1 MDKKEKKVR
10 KKSKI
15 VGAHGGIRGKII
27 LISAVSAATSLILGV
42 AGITALNRTGN
53 NNKILSEINQI
64 NLLQNENMALDA
76 SYCYYLDGQYLEN
89 IVSNL
94 GDMESDAKAAKSHV
108 GRKLK
113 NDVNEMSDTLDQTK
127 DNYSQILELSTQRSF
142 TADLGEYQT
151 LLSQDDA
158 LNENFSAIKDDKSW
172 LDGTWIDIEP
182 VAQAVAVGNQNF
194 MKTAY
199 SNAVPSE
206 GKRLYFYARIGG
218 TSVDYNGK
226 IYVNNIVFH
235 KGDQSMNV
243 DLSEFSQEDI
253 LGSYGDAMKGI
264 SLTDFGGKTTICI
277 DAAFTAANAVWE
289 EVSVK
294 LPIEKYEMQD
304 YDSVTYDIY
313 LESAPA
319 DLRMACAFSDKFD
332 FLGELDTL
340 NSDFASY
347 SRLVVE
353 GKDIEEDVQ
362 KINDEYQTIL
372 DNLTIYAANSDKLA
386 DVQGAVQNRQAQ
398 FQKIYD
404 MDSQIVSLK
413 QDNTQLS
420 DKLTSLTSDLKS
432 NVEENN
438 ETSKAKLLIL
448 IAVILAVGMG
458 IIFVIT
464 VVVSRSMSR
473 SISRF
478 KDTLSQM
485 TEGNLAVRADEGGK
499 DEFSLFG
506 KYVNK
511 FINKLTD
518 VMQSAKTISSSVNE
532 SGEALDLMSSRSDE
546 TSTEIGRAVEEIAQG
561 ATSQAKEIDT
571 ASTEIEEM
579 GAAFKN
585 IVESV
590 DELGENAVQ
599 MKQVSHESSEFMKE
613 LSDANGRTSAAFEQV
628 VHQTHTTN
636 ESVQKIKDAAEL
648 ITSIAS
654 QTNLLSLNA
663 SIEAARAGEAGRGFA
678 VVATEISQ
686 LAEQSS
692 SSAGIIKN
700 IIGELTDEAERTVS
714 IVEEVTKIVEEQQA
728 KLDAVQEKFSVLEN
742 GIHESDEKTGII
754 MDCTKICDSSRQ
766 KVEEIIVNLSSIS
779 EENAAST
786 EEITASMTEL
796 NEVITDLSEKSGQ
809 LKDMAQK
816 LDEQLEYFKL

>member
-1 MDKKEKKVR
+1 MEKKER
-10 KKSKI
+10 KIRNKSKAA
-15 VGAHGGIRGKII
+15 GMHGGIRGKII
-27 LISAVSAATSLILGV
+27 LISAVSAATSMILGV
-42 AGITALNRTGN
+42 SGIAALNKTSN

-64 NLLQNENMALDA
+64 NLAQNENQALDT
-76 SYCYYLDGQYLEN
+76 SYCYYLDSKYLEN

-108 GRKLK
+108 GMGLK

-127 DNYSQILELSTQRSF
+127 DNYSQILDLSTQRGF
-142 TADLGEYQT
+142 TSDAGEYQT
-151 LLSQDDA
+151 FLSQDDA

-172 LDGTWIDIEP
+172 LDGTWIDIAP
-182 VAQAVAVGNQNF
+182 VAQAVAVGDQNL
-194 MKTAY
+194 MGTTY
-199 SNAVPSE
+199 SNAVPAE
-206 GKRLYFYARIGG
+206 GKRLYFYARVGG
-218 TSVDYNGK
+218 TAVDYNGK

-235 KGDQSMNV
+235 KGDQSMSV
-243 DLSEFSQEDI
+243 DLSAFTQDDI

-264 SLTDFGGKTTICI
+264 SLTDFGGKTTICV
-277 DAAFTAANAVWE
+277 DATFTAANAVWE
-289 EVSVK
+289 EVSIK
-294 LPIEKYEMQD
+294 LPMEKYEMQD
-304 YDSVTYDIY
+304 YDSVTYDLY

-319 DLRMACAFSDKFD
+319 DLRMACAFSEKFD
-332 FLGELDTL
+332 FTGALDTL

-353 GKDIEEDVQ
+353 GKDIEEDAQ
-362 KINDEYQTIL
+362 KINDEFQTIL
-372 DNLTIYAANSDKLA
+372 DNLTIYAANSDKFA
-386 DVQGAVQNRQAQ
+386 DIQAAVQSKQAQ
-398 FQKIYD
+398 FQTIYD

-420 DKLTSLTSDLKS
+420 ENLTSLTSDLKS
-432 NVEENN
+432 NVEKSN
-438 ETSKAKLLIL
+438 ETSKGKLLVL
-448 IAVILAVGMG
+448 MAVILVIGMG
-458 IIFVIT
+458 VIIAISVA
-464 VVVSRSMSR
+464 VSRSMNR

-478 KDTLSQM
+478 KETLSQM
-485 TEGNLAVRADEGGK
+485 TEGNLAVQADASGK

-506 KYVNK
+506 KYVNR

-518 VMQSAKTISSSVNE
+518 VMESAKAISSSVNE
-532 SGEALDLMSSRSDE
+532 SGEALDIMSSRSGE

-571 ASTEIEEM
+571 ASSEIEEM

-590 DELGENAVQ
+590 DELSENAIQ

-613 LSDANGRTSAAFEQV
+613 LSEANGRTSVAFEQV

-663 SIEAARAGEAGRGFA
+663 SIEAARAGEAGKGFA

-692 SSAGIIKN
+692 SSADIIKN
-700 IIGELTDEAERTVS
+700 IISELTDEAERTVA
-714 IVEEVTKIVEEQQA
+714 IVDEVTKIVEEQQT
-728 KLDAVQEKFSVLEN
+728 KLDATQEKFSVLEN
-742 GIHESDEKTGII
+742 GIHESDEKTSII
-754 MDCTKICDSSRQ
+754 KDCTKICDSSRQ

-786 EEITASMTEL
+786 EETTASMTEL
-796 NEVITDLSEKSGQ
+796 NDVIAELSDKSGQ